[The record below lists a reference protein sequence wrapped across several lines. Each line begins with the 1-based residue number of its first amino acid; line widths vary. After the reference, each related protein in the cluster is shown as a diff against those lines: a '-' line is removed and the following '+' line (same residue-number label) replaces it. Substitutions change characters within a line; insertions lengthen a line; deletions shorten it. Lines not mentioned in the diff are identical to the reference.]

1 MADLNIEIAASL
13 GRFEREMAKVEARLT
28 KMANGIEK
36 SAGSQLKRVDA
47 SAAQTAA
54 NLNRMTQT
62 ADRAGAAAG
71 KFGGSLQQVGFQV
84 GDFATQVGAGTSATQ
99 ALGQQLPQLLGAFGT
114 FGALAGAAA
123 AVMIPLGAA
132 LVKTAFDS
140 ETLEERMKALSAS
153 TDAMQ
158 EAAKAAATPI
168 ADLEAKYGD
177 LADEIA
183 RANGAMAAFTAAQ
196 AGVQLKGAAGAT
208 AALFPDAKLP
218 TRVFGMADNEW
229 AAVQEAQMRKLQK
242 ATGGT
247 REQTEELAMAL
258 RRLESA
264 NGPEAVYRDA
274 ENLLSVMSKIPG
286 ATERLAPQF
295 TAIDGLMM
303 QALKQMEAQRA
314 EVVRLREEYD
324 ATTAK
329 MRGLAADLSKAEA
342 ERAKASSAGKAEE
355 VAQWDRVIEKI
366 REMIYETRA
375 AASET
380 DTLFERMTKGAQ
392 GFLDRAGKFAKGY
405 VSPEGFESR
414 YIEERAR
421 GAGSKNEEAV
431 RAATAAAEQ
440 LGVAAKDLLAVM
452 SFESGINPG
461 RWGGAGGKYLGLIQF
476 SPENQR
482 RYGVN
487 ENQSVAQQ
495 MGAVVRYL
503 KDTGVKPGMGIEHI
517 YAAILAGD
525 ARRIN
530 ASDRKNGGI
539 VDNVYAD
546 TRGPKFA
553 GHINRADGL
562 LAAYPDVVQAQNE
575 ALKEQKRLQD
585 ESAAALKRE
594 VVERERKAEAMQKAR
609 EALSADLISQ
619 QKAAELERQRADQ
632 IAAINAGPGSDAE
645 KAAAI
650 AQINAEMQRQITIMA
665 LMEEAKRRQVDI
677 DTLMVGSAMTYRQA
691 IEALG
696 ETAKQKVISD
706 QQQAEALDA
715 VAERQQFM
723 AQVQDDLKNGLLDSI
738 VAGESFSDVLAN
750 VAEMLAKAAL
760 QAALFN
766 EGPFA
771 SKNSGGGF
779 FGMIGDALGF
789 AAGGYTGPGG
799 KYEPA
804 GVVHRGEYVFDQAA
818 VRAAGGP
825 SALDA
830 LRRSLRG
837 YAEGGYVGPAISA
850 ISSLGQV
857 IPSHRLGGAT
867 FAPQTS
873 IVIQGNADERTIALM
888 QRELDARDRRLE
900 RLFPSQFQKT
910 SRDPLRR

>member
-36 SAGSQLKRVDA
+36 KAASQLGRVDT

-54 NLNRMTQT
+54 NLNRMVQT

-274 ENLLSVMSKIPG
+274 ENLLGIMSKLPD

-295 TAIDGLMM
+295 TAIDGLML

-342 ERAKASSAGKAEE
+342 ERAKASVAGKAEE
-355 VAQWDRVIEKI
+355 VAQWDRVISKI

-380 DTLFERMTKGAQ
+380 DTLFERMTKGAR
-392 GFLDRAGKFAKGY
+392 GFMERAGGF
-405 VSPEGFESR
+405 VSGVTGRMAGSTAIAIGKEYAGMNERPNR
-414 YIEERAR
+414 EELKNLVGVDPATVAWCAAFMNAVLDK
-421 GAGSKNEEAV
+421 AGSKGTGSLSARSFLNWGTATDNPGYGDVVVLKRGKSSTAGHVGFYEGANPDGTIRVFGGNQSNGVGTANFKTSDVLGYRRAPAPEQYVDPQTAV
-431 RAATAAAEQ
+431 DAERIAIAGERAAEAE
-440 LGVAAKDLLAVM
+440 
-452 SFESGINPG
+452 
-461 RWGGAGGKYLGLIQF
+461 
-476 SPENQR
+476 
-482 RYGVN
+482 
-487 ENQSVAQQ
+487 
-495 MGAVVRYL
+495 
-503 KDTGVKPGMGIEHI
+503 
-517 YAAILAGD
+517 
-525 ARRIN
+525 
-530 ASDRKNGGI
+530 
-539 VDNVYAD
+539 
-546 TRGPKFA
+546 
-553 GHINRADGL
+553 
-562 LAAYPDVVQAQNE
+562 
-575 ALKEQKRLQD
+575 KEQKRLAS
-585 ESAAALKRE
+585 ENAAALKRE
-594 VVERERKAEAMQKAR
+594 VAERERKAEAMQKAR
-609 EALSADLISQ
+609 EAMAESLVSQ
-619 QKAAELERQRADQ
+619 QKAAEIDRQRADQ
-632 IAAINAGPGSDAE
+632 IAAINAGPGSEAE

-650 AQINAEMQRQITIMA
+650 AQVNAEMQRQITVMA

-677 DTLMVGSAMTYRQA
+677 DTLMVGSTMTYRQA

-706 QQQAEALDA
+706 QQQAAALDA

-837 YAEGGYVGPAISA
+837 YAEGGYVGPTISA